1 MIINFSLQ
9 GENIL
14 KVLVAIT
21 GASGVKLAL
30 ILLKQLREKGIQTE
44 LIVSKVAEKIISIET
59 EKKLTDFIELSNN
72 YYEVDDLTA
81 GPASGS
87 YKNDAMIVIPCSMKS
102 LASIA
107 NGYADNLITRA
118 ADVTIKEKR
127 KLILVVRESPFSA
140 IHLENMLKL
149 SRLGV
154 IIAPPIPS
162 YYIKPKSIKDLNKYF
177 VGRILDH
184 IGVDSGIKRWGDE

>member
-1 MIINFSLQ
+1 M
-9 GENIL
+9 
-14 KVLVAIT
+14 VLVAIT
-21 GASGVKLAL
+21 GASGVDLAV
-30 ILLKQLREKGIQTE
+30 ILLQLLKKNGLETE
-44 LIVSKVAEKIISIET
+44 LIITKVAEKIINIET
-59 EKKLTDFIELSNN
+59 DYKVNDTIELSDK
-72 YYEVDDLTA
+72 YYDVDDLTA

-87 YKNDAMIVIPCSMKS
+87 YKNDIMIIIPCSMKT
-102 LASIA
+102 LAAIA

-118 ADVTIKEKR
+118 ADVIIKERR

-154 IIAPPIPS
+154 VIAPPIPS
-162 YYIKPKSIKDLNKYF
+162 YYMKPKSIKEINEYF

-184 IGVDSGIKRWGDE
+184 IGVDSDIKRWGDK

>member
-1 MIINFSLQ
+1 M
-9 GENIL
+9 
-14 KVLVAIT
+14 VLVAIT
-21 GASGVKLAL
+21 GASGVDLAV
-30 ILLKQLREKGIQTE
+30 ILLEQLKKNGLNTE
-44 LIVSKVAEKIISIET
+44 LVITKVAEKIVNIET
-59 EKKLTDFIELSNN
+59 DYKVSDIIDLSDK
-72 YYEVDDLTA
+72 YYDVDDLTA

-87 YKNDAMIVIPCSMKS
+87 YKNNIMIIIPCSMKT
-102 LASIA
+102 LAAIA

-118 ADVTIKEKR
+118 ADVIIKEQR

-162 YYIKPKSIKDLNKYF
+162 YYIKPKSIKELNEYF

-184 IGVDSGIKRWGDE
+184 IGVESDIKRWGDK

>member
-1 MIINFSLQ
+1 M
-9 GENIL
+9 
-14 KVLVAIT
+14 VLVAIT
-21 GASGVKLAL
+21 GASGVDLAV
-30 ILLKQLREKGIQTE
+30 ILLQQLKKNGLETE
-44 LIVSKVAEKIISIET
+44 LIISKMAEKIVDIET
-59 EKKLTDFIELSNN
+59 DYKVSQIIELSDKS
-72 YYEVDDLTA
+72 YDVDDLAA

-87 YKNDAMIVIPCSMKS
+87 YKNNIMIIIPCSMKT
-102 LASIA
+102 LAAIA

-118 ADVTIKEKR
+118 ADVVIKERR

-162 YYIKPKSIKDLNKYF
+162 YYIKPKNIKELNEYF
-177 VGRILDH
+177 IGRILDH
-184 IGVDSGIKRWGDE
+184 IGIDSGIMRWGNK

>member
-1 MIINFSLQ
+1 L
-9 GENIL
+9 
-14 KVLVAIT
+14 VLVAIT
-21 GASGVKLAL
+21 GASGVDLAV
-30 ILLKQLREKGIQTE
+30 ILLKQLKKNGLETE
-44 LIVSKVAEKIISIET
+44 LIITKVAEKIITIET
-59 EKKLTDFIELSNN
+59 NYSINEIIELSDK
-72 YYEVDDLTA
+72 YHDVEDLTA

-87 YKNDAMIVIPCSMKS
+87 YKNNIMVIIPCSMKT
-102 LASIA
+102 LAAIA

-118 ADVTIKEKR
+118 ADVIIKERR

-162 YYIKPKSIKDLNKYF
+162 YYIKPKSIEELNEYF
-177 VGRILDH
+177 IGRILDQMG
-184 IGVDSGIKRWGDE
+184 IDSGIKRWGDK

>member
-1 MIINFSLQ
+1 M
-9 GENIL
+9 
-14 KVLVAIT
+14 VLVAIT
-21 GASGVKLAL
+21 GASGVELAV
-30 ILLKQLREKGIQTE
+30 LLLNQLKKHGKTTE
-44 LIVSKVAEKIISIET
+44 LVITEVAKKIINIET
-59 EKKLTDFIELSNN
+59 EHDIADIIELSDK

-87 YKNDAMIVIPCSMKS
+87 YKNNVMVIIPCSMKT
-102 LASIA
+102 LAAIA

-118 ADVTIKEKR
+118 ADVIIKERR

-154 IIAPPIPS
+154 VIAPPIPS
-162 YYIKPKSIKDLNKYF
+162 YYIKPKNIEELNEYF
-177 VGRILDH
+177 IGRILDQMG
-184 IGVDSGIKRWGDE
+184 IDSGIKRWGDK

>member
-1 MIINFSLQ
+1 MD
-9 GENIL
+9 
-14 KVLVAIT
+14 
-21 GASGVKLAL
+21 LAV
-30 ILLKQLREKGIQTE
+30 ILLQQLKKNGLKTE
-44 LIVSKVAEKIISIET
+44 LVITKVAEKIINIET
-59 EKKLTDFIELSNN
+59 DYSVSDIIEISDI
-72 YYEVDDLTA
+72 YYDVDDLTA

-87 YKNDAMIVIPCSMKS
+87 YKNNIMVIIPCSMKT
-102 LASIA
+102 LAAIA

-118 ADVTIKEKR
+118 ADVIIKERR

-162 YYIKPKSIKDLNKYF
+162 YYIKPKNIKELNEYF
-177 VGRILDH
+177 IGRILDH
-184 IGVDSGIKRWGDE
+184 IGVDSGIKRWGDK

>member
-1 MIINFSLQ
+1 M
-9 GENIL
+9 
-14 KVLVAIT
+14 VLVAIT
-21 GASGVKLAL
+21 GASGVDLAV
-30 ILLKQLREKGIQTE
+30 ILLQQLKKNGLETE
-44 LIVSKVAEKIISIET
+44 LVITKMAEKIIDIET
-59 EKKLTDFIELSNN
+59 DYKVSQIIELSDKS
-72 YYEVDDLTA
+72 YDVDDLTA

-87 YKNDAMIVIPCSMKS
+87 YKNNIMIIIPCSMKT
-102 LASIA
+102 LAAIA

-118 ADVTIKEKR
+118 ADVVIKERR

-162 YYIKPKSIKDLNKYF
+162 YYIKPKNIKELNEYF

-184 IGVDSGIKRWGDE
+184 IGVDSGIKRWGNK

>member
-1 MIINFSLQ
+1 M
-9 GENIL
+9 
-14 KVLVAIT
+14 VLVAIT
-21 GASGVKLAL
+21 GASGVELAV
-30 ILLKQLREKGIQTE
+30 ILLNQLKKHGKTTE
-44 LIVSKVAEKIISIET
+44 LVITEVAKKIISIET
-59 EKKLTDFIELSNN
+59 EHNVADIIELSDK

-87 YKNDAMIVIPCSMKS
+87 YKNNIMVIIPCSMKT
-102 LASIA
+102 LAAIA

-118 ADVTIKEKR
+118 ADVIIKERR

-162 YYIKPKSIKDLNKYF
+162 YYKKPKNIEELNEYF
-177 VGRILDH
+177 IGRILDQ
-184 IGVDSGIKRWGDE
+184 IGIDSGIKRWGDK

>member
-1 MIINFSLQ
+1 L
-9 GENIL
+9 
-14 KVLVAIT
+14 VLIAIS
-21 GASGVKLAL
+21 GASGVDLAV
-30 ILLKQLREKGIQTE
+30 ILLEQLKKKEIKTE
-44 LIVSKVAEKIISIET
+44 LVITKIAEKIIDIET
-59 EKKLTDFIELSNN
+59 DYKVSDIIELSNK
-72 YYEVDDLTA
+72 YYDVDDLTA

-87 YKNDAMIVIPCSMKS
+87 YKNNIMVIIPCSMKT
-102 LASIA
+102 LAAIA

-118 ADVTIKEKR
+118 ADVIIKERR

-162 YYIKPKSIKDLNKYF
+162 YYIKPKNIKELNEYF
-177 VGRILDH
+177 IGRILDH
-184 IGVDSGIKRWGDE
+184 IGIDSGIKRWGDK

>member
-1 MIINFSLQ
+1 M
-9 GENIL
+9 
-14 KVLVAIT
+14 VLVAIT
-21 GASGVKLAL
+21 GASGVDLAV
-30 ILLKQLREKGIQTE
+30 ILLQQLKKNGLETE
-44 LIVSKVAEKIISIET
+44 LVITKMAEKIIDIET
-59 EKKLTDFIELSNN
+59 DYKVSQIIELSDKS
-72 YYEVDDLTA
+72 YDVDDLTA

-87 YKNDAMIVIPCSMKS
+87 YKNDIMIIIPCSMKT
-102 LASIA
+102 LAAIA

-118 ADVTIKEKR
+118 ADVVIKERR

-162 YYIKPKSIKDLNKYF
+162 YYIKPKNIKELNEYF

-184 IGVDSGIKRWGDE
+184 IGVDSGIKRWGNK

>member
-1 MIINFSLQ
+1 M
-9 GENIL
+9 
-14 KVLVAIT
+14 VLVAIT
-21 GASGVKLAL
+21 GASGVELAVL
-30 ILLKQLREKGIQTE
+30 LLKQLKKHGKTTE
-44 LIVSKVAEKIISIET
+44 LIITKIAKKIISIET
-59 EKKLTDFIELSNN
+59 DYKVDDLIDISDK
-72 YYEVDDLTA
+72 YYDVDDLTA

-87 YKNDAMIVIPCSMKS
+87 YKNNIMVIIPCSMKT
-102 LASIA
+102 LAAIA

-118 ADVTIKEKR
+118 ADVIIKERR

-162 YYIKPKSIKDLNKYF
+162 YYIKPKNIEELNEYF
-177 VGRILDH
+177 IGRILDQMG
-184 IGVDSGIKRWGDE
+184 IDSGIKRWGDK

>member
-1 MIINFSLQ
+1 M
-9 GENIL
+9 
-14 KVLVAIT
+14 VLVAIT
-21 GASGVKLAL
+21 GASGVDLAV
-30 ILLKQLREKGIQTE
+30 ILLQQLKKKGLKTE
-44 LIVSKVAEKIISIET
+44 LIITKVAEKIITIET
-59 EKKLTDFIELSNN
+59 DYMLSEIIELSDR
-72 YYEVDDLTA
+72 YYDVDDLTA

-87 YKNDAMIVIPCSMKS
+87 YKNNVMVIIPCSMKT
-102 LASIA
+102 LAAIA

-118 ADVTIKEKR
+118 ADVIIKERR

-162 YYIKPKSIKDLNKYF
+162 YYIKPKSIKELNEYF

-184 IGVDSGIKRWGDE
+184 IGVESDIKRWGDK

>member
-1 MIINFSLQ
+1 M
-9 GENIL
+9 
-14 KVLVAIT
+14 VLVAIT
-21 GASGVKLAL
+21 GASGVELAV
-30 ILLKQLREKGIQTE
+30 ILLQQLKKNGLETE
-44 LIVSKVAEKIISIET
+44 LIITKVAEKIINIET
-59 EKKLTDFIELSNN
+59 DYKVNEIIELSDR
-72 YYEVDDLTA
+72 YYDVDDLTA

-87 YKNDAMIVIPCSMKS
+87 YKNNIMVIIPCSMKT
-102 LASIA
+102 LAAIA

-118 ADVTIKEKR
+118 ADVIIKERR

-162 YYIKPKSIKDLNKYF
+162 YYIKPKSIKDLNEYF

-184 IGVDSGIKRWGDE
+184 IGVESDIKRWGDK